1 MWNQIIQAWH
11 FTTIIS
17 HVFLWWIFSP
27 LSTIIDLQLGTISTF
42 LSSNY
47 LLFLYHIVKQLSLLI
62 IIARWIEALGEAI
75 ADNDEQI
82 VIMGTSQENILSK
95 KMFSWMTEPGH
106 QEHLL
111 ALSFKLEQFTTVLSV
126 HSHTNDDEYVYNK
139 TFYFIRF

>member
-1 MWNQIIQAWH
+1 M
-11 FTTIIS
+11 
-17 HVFLWWIFSP
+17 
-27 LSTIIDLQLGTISTF
+27 
-42 LSSNY
+42 
-47 LLFLYHIVKQLSLLI
+47 KQLSLLI